1 MRQVIHVAS
10 LLRILDEAERNLGEQ
25 DVVVKDDLQQL
36 REEVARYASEQ
47 HPTYNLLVTSEF

>member
-25 DVVVKDDLQQL
+25 DVVVKDDLRQL
-36 REEVARYASEQ
+36 RDEVSRYASEQ
-47 HPTYNLLVTSEF
+47 HPTYNLLVTDEF

>member
-25 DVVVKDDLQQL
+25 DVVVKDDLEQL
-36 REEVARYASEQ
+36 RKEVARYASEQ
-47 HPTYNLLVTSEF
+47 HPTYNLLVTDEF